1 MSEGGSMTET
11 KFFLYGSMSEGLVH
25 FSRIK
30 EFIIKSEPAAI
41 KGQAWRLEVGFP
53 VIVESGSDQIPGTLV
68 TLNVTDLLSALLEQ
82 FHGFNSQEP
91 EQSLYFKK
99 EVEAHTANGS
109 QKTWVFFLNPKHLPI
124 RAQLI
129 CGGDWKQNLVQ
140 NPPLTELLS
149 EKQKQYILK
158 LSVAKGRESVPCDL
172 TSVYRPLMNMELIVD
187 KGRRSALS
195 KLGHEVVRFLG

>member
-25 FSRIK
+25 FSRIRD
-30 EFIIKSEPAAI
+30 FILKSEPASI

-53 VIVESGSDQIPGTLV
+53 VITDEGADEIPGNLV
-68 TLNVTDLLSALLEQ
+68 TLNVTELLSSLLEQ

-91 EQSLYFKK
+91 EKSLYFKK
-99 EVEAHTANGS
+99 EVMANTQSGPQS
-109 QKTWVFFLNPKHLPI
+109 TWVFFLNPRYLPV

-129 CGGDWKQNLVQ
+129 PDGDWKQNIAQ
-140 NPPLTELLS
+140 NPPITETLS
-149 EKQKQYILK
+149 DKQKQYILK
-158 LSVAKGRESVPCDL
+158 LSVAKGRESIPCDL
-172 TSVYRPLMNMELIVD
+172 ASVYRPLMNMELIVD

-195 KLGHEVVRFLG
+195 KLGHEVVRYLG